1 MHKLSMQKRNSKSA
15 FTLVEVLVSIGII
28 ALLASILLPTLAT
41 SKTKSKPNH
50 CLSNLTQIGRALAMY
65 GNDHEGRLPWQIL
78 PSDQKVEL
86 GTGWHDFNMD
96 PGAIFSLPPMKLEIG
111 SAKVLLSPLDPER
124 AAANETVHAKW
135 DSYTPLTKNTIPL
148 SAISYLLAEGGD
160 LGRPGTVLATTRNL
174 SKCDLAGARWVGA
187 DENPIPRDAMAGLMK
202 GQGNVVLA
210 DGSAHYSGDSD
221 LGKSG
226 AFTRDH
232 QLSSGGKTKGA
243 ASTTMLCCCGGFV
256 SVAITN
262 VFNVTNGNH
271 HVFILDKSGSMS
283 QDKRL
288 RMAQSALK
296 SSLHKLTPRLK
307 FYIFFFDR
315 GSHPMPGNSKRGLS
329 WEVDSVEPWIDG
341 MNPGGSTNPLDAI
354 QESFTRINPDT
365 IWILTDGMFN
375 CPGGGTAVRK
385 LISNLNT
392 NRLVKVNTVGYHR
405 NPANVDAILGD
416 IATDNNGTFF
426 FSKSYR
432 NGQIPS
438 Q

>member
-1 MHKLSMQKRNSKSA
+1 MHNKSSRSA

-41 SKTKSKPNH
+41 SKTKSKRIQ
-50 CLSNLTQIGRALAMY
+50 CLSNLTQIGRALTMY
-65 GNDHEGRLPWQIL
+65 GHDHDGRLPWQIL

-86 GTGWHDFNMD
+86 GTSWHDFNMD
-96 PGAIFSLPPMKLEIG
+96 PGAIFSLPPMKAEIG

-124 AAANETVHAKW
+124 AAANETVHSKW
-135 DSYTPLTKNTIPL
+135 DNYSPLTKDTIPM

-210 DGSAHYSGDSD
+210 DGSAHYSDNSD
-221 LGKSG
+221 IGKAG
-226 AFTRDH
+226 AFTQDH

-243 ASTTMLCCCGGFV
+243 ASTTMLGCCGGFV
-256 SVAITN
+256 SVSITN

-271 HVFILDKSGSMS
+271 HAFIIDKSGSMS
-283 QDKRL
+283 RDKRL
-288 RMAQSALK
+288 RLAQSALK
-296 SSLHKLTPRLK
+296 TSLRKLTPRQK
-307 FYIFFFDR
+307 FYIFFFDS
-315 GSHPMPGNSKRGLS
+315 GSEPMPGNSKRGLS

-341 MNPGGSTNPLDAI
+341 MNPGGTTNPLDAI

-375 CPGGGTAVRK
+375 CPGGGPAVRK

-392 NRLVKVNTVGYHR
+392 NRLVRVNTVGYHR

-416 IATDNNGTFF
+416 IASDNNGTFF

-432 NGQIPS
+432 NGKMPGQ
-438 Q
+438 